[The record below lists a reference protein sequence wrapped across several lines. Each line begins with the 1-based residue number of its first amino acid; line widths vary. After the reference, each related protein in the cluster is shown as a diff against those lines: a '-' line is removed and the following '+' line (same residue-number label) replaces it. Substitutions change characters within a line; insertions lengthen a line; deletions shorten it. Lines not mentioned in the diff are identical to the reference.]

1 MGRILAISSQ
11 VVYGSVGLAAA
22 VPALQANGHDVMA
35 LPTVLLSN
43 HPGFGKP
50 VGKATEL
57 GSMIVALSTLGV
69 LDGLDALLTGYF
81 ANTAQIEETARFID
95 RHKPAYVLVDPVLGD
110 NGQLY
115 VPEPVAAA
123 IRDLLV
129 PRATC
134 VTPNAFELSW
144 LTGET
149 VADPASAEK
158 AARKLARA
166 EVLATSVPDGDA
178 QLATLLIQGDEK
190 SAIRSAR
197 LASVPHGTGD
207 MLAGLYLA
215 NRLQR
220 AAPEALRLS
229 MVTLDRAIA
238 ASAGQ
243 PVLAVSTAFD
253 G

>member
-1 MGRILAISSQ
+1 MGRVLAISSQ

-22 VPALQANGHDVMA
+22 VPALQAHGHDVMA

-50 VGKATEL
+50 VGNATDL
-57 GSMIVALSTLGV
+57 GPMITALSALGV

-81 ANTAQIEETARFID
+81 ANTAQIEAAARLID

-110 NGQLY
+110 NGKLY

-123 IRDLLV
+123 IRDLLM

-134 VTPNAFELSW
+134 LTPNAFELSW

-149 VADPASAEK
+149 VADIAAAES

-166 EVLATSVPDGDA
+166 EVLATSIPDGDA
-178 QLATLLIQGDEK
+178 LLATLLIRGSLKTAVLSE
-190 SAIRSAR
+190 R
-197 LASVPHGTGD
+197 LPRVPHGTGD

-220 AAPEALRLS
+220 PAPEALQKS
-229 MVTLDRAIA
+229 MAVLERAIA
-238 ASAGQ
+238 ASAGR
-243 PVLAVSTAFD
+243 PVLAVSTAF
-253 G
+253 GG